1 MALVP
6 PHDRRTPGFLNR
18 ALSYREGDMAPAAD
32 EPPWG
37 EALTILRL
45 IRRWTQT
52 ELADAVSLSFSAI
65 SRYEAGNRPLPPEL
79 QRQLVLAM
87 GFPPY
92 AFERTVSF
100 VRWARAARLSALA
113 AGRAPAS
120 IRIDLLE
127 AEAGLWMEDLV
138 RGVLTDVLADPSLP
152 TPTPAAQPS
161 PPGWQETLAAP

>member
-1 MALVP
+1 
-6 PHDRRTPGFLNR
+6 
-18 ALSYREGDMAPAAD
+18 MAPAD

-52 ELADAVSLSFSAI
+52 ELADAVGLSFSAV
-65 SRYEAGNRPLPPEL
+65 SRYEAGNRPLPPAL

-100 VRWARAARLSALA
+100 VVWARAARLSALA
-113 AGRAPAS
+113 AGRVPPS
-120 IRIDLLE
+120 VRIDLLQ

-138 RGVLTDVLADPSLP
+138 RGALTDVLADPSLP
-152 TPTPAAQPS
+152 TCTPAAQPS
-161 PPGWQETLAAP
+161 PPVWWEKADAPRPPAPTASAPAGVVRGG

>member
-1 MALVP
+1 MA
-6 PHDRRTPGFLNR
+6 
-18 ALSYREGDMAPAAD
+18 EEAD
-32 EPPWG
+32 EPPWS

-45 IRRWTQT
+45 IRRWTQI
-52 ELADAVSLSFSAI
+52 ELADAVGVSFSAI

-79 QRQLVLAM
+79 RRQLVLAM
-87 GFPPY
+87 GFPSY

-113 AGRAPAS
+113 AGRPPAS
-120 IRIDLLE
+120 VRIDLLE

-152 TPTPAAQPS
+152 TPNPAAQPA
-161 PPGWQETLAAP
+161 PPSSR